1 MNNSRF
7 RRLLSFA
14 AVLVLLLVG
23 CNKAEWKEFHSTPG
37 RFTVMLPGDPTEDSS
52 QVTTAIGPVDVH
64 MFHHDEIFLSFLVGY
79 SDLPDR
85 PDMVYNTDKMFDG
98 SRNEVVRKVNAR
110 VISEQPITVDGNPG
124 RLIIL
129 EKDNNL
135 NMKIKLVWLRPRLYQ
150 VVIAANDIRAGSA
163 DIDRFMDSFKITQ

>member
-7 RRLLSFA
+7 RRSFA
-14 AVLVLLLVG
+14 FAVVALLFLAG
-23 CNKAEWKEFHSTPG
+23 CNKAEWKEFHSNAG
-37 RFTVMLPGDPTEDSS
+37 RFTVMMPGDPTEDSS
-52 QVTTAIGPVDVH
+52 RVTTAIGPVDVH

-85 PDMVYNTDKMFDG
+85 PDMTFNTDKMFDG
-98 SRNEVVRKVNAR
+98 SRDEVVRKVSAR
-110 VISEQPITVDGNPG
+110 VISEQPIIVDGNPG
-124 RLIIL
+124 RLIVL

-135 NMKIKLVWLRPRLYQ
+135 NMKLKLVWLRPRLYQ

>member
-1 MNNSRF
+1 MNNSRCK
-7 RRLLSFA
+7 RSLALAALSM
-14 AVLVLLLVG
+14 LLLVG
-23 CNKAEWKEFHSTPG
+23 CNKAEWKEFHSNAG
-37 RFTVMLPGDPTEDSS
+37 RFTVLMPGEPTEDSS
-52 QVTTAIGPVDVH
+52 RVTTGIGPIDVH

-85 PDMVYNTDKMFDG
+85 PEMTYNTDKMFDG
-98 SRNEVVRKVNAR
+98 SRDEVVRKVSAR

-163 DIDRFMDSFKITQ
+163 DIDRFMESFKITQ

>member
-1 MNNSRF
+1 MRNSRVG
-7 RRLLSFA
+7 RLPAA
-14 AVLVLLLVG
+14 AVTLFLLLG
-23 CNKAEWKEFHSTPG
+23 CHQAEWKEFHSSEG
-37 RFTVMLPGDPTEDSS
+37 RFTVTMPGDPAEDSS
-52 QVTTAIGPVDVH
+52 RVTTAIGPVDVH

-85 PDMVYNTDKMFDG
+85 PDMTYNTDKMFDG
-98 SRNEVVRKVNAR
+98 SRDEVVRKVSAR